1 MRRDLRVSECKG
13 TKRERRRRRRAAI
26 GDQPAAREAMN
37 VEARSLAVSYADEVN
52 SPSALAAKKNQNV
65 SAIFPSFRA
74 LMGEQ

>member
-52 SPSALAAKKNQNV
+52 SPSALAAKKIKT
-65 SAIFPSFRA
+65 SPPLFLHFAH
-74 LMGEQ
+74 